1 MGLRV
6 RSSPEPVPP
15 QSAKGAAMDE
25 PLRLGI
31 STCLLGESVRYDGG
45 HKRDPFLVDTLGQ
58 YVEWVPVCPEVE
70 AGFGIPREAFRL
82 VGENRAPRLITIKT
96 KQDFTDR
103 MNTWASKRVRELERE
118 DLSGFVFKSKS
129 PSSGMERVKIYDA
142 NNVPRKQGVGLFA
155 RAFMDHFPR
164 IPTEE
169 EGRLHDPKLRENF
182 IEQIFTLKRWRD
194 TLNEPRKLGKL
205 VDFHTRQKLLI
216 LSHSPKHYRLMGKL
230 VASGKDLQT
239 NELFDQYE
247 GLLMD
252 ALRLKTTIKKNINVL
267 HHILGYFKQQLASD
281 EKQEVLELVD
291 AHRSGYLPL
300 IVPIT
305 LLNHFVRKYD
315 QPYLKQQTYL
325 NPHPLSLKLRNH
337 A

>member
-1 MGLRV
+1 M
-6 RSSPEPVPP
+6 SD
-15 QSAKGAAMDE
+15 Q
-25 PLRLGI
+25 LRLGI
-31 STCLLGESVRYDGG
+31 STCLLGERVRYDGG

-70 AGFGIPREAFRL
+70 AGFGVPREAFRL
-82 VGENRAPRLITIKT
+82 VGETHAPRLITIKT
-96 KQDFTDR
+96 KEDFTHR
-103 MNTWASKRVRELERE
+103 MNAWASKRLRELEKE

-155 RAFMDHFPR
+155 HAFMDHFPR
-164 IPTEE
+164 VPVEE

-182 IEQIFTLKRWRD
+182 IEQVFTLKRWRD
-194 TLNEPRKLGKL
+194 VLNRPRKRGDL
-205 VDFHTRQKLLI
+205 VSFHTRQKLLI

-230 VASGKDLQT
+230 VASGKDLKTKQ
-239 NELFDQYE
+239 LFDQYE
-247 GLLMD
+247 GLLME
-252 ALRLKTTIKKNINVL
+252 ALRLKTRIKKNINVL
-267 HHILGYFKQQLASD
+267 HHILGYFKQQLTSD
-281 EKQEVLELVD
+281 EKQEVLELID
-291 AHRSGYLPL
+291 AYRSGYLPL

-315 QPYLKQQTYL
+315 QPYLKQQTFL